1 MANKS
6 LTDLTARTATADSDL
21 IHVNSGGTDYKETKA
36 NFSANLA
43 KWVDFGNSSALT
55 TQIDALAGDCAYEGL
70 ILSYGHQTETG
81 VPINANFYVDVI
93 KIASGA
99 GRVKIYALNS
109 SAKPVSY
116 INFKSGGAWQGWV
129 QDPTRDEITSLNN
142 SLTNSLPTSAIVAI
156 TPTGCSNYDNYGN
169 SYYYKRGNQVF
180 VHIGVKGLTP
190 NTPTDIFS
198 LPSGYRPYTNYV
210 AVGGGGESYLA
221 TSFISI
227 YTNGGIRIT
236 SSDHY
241 AIIDG
246 CFTVFS

>member
-21 IHVNSGGTDYKETKA
+21 LHINSGGTDYKETKA

-142 SLTNSLPTSAIVAI
+142 SLANSLVKNP
-156 TPTGCSNYDNYGN
+156 SNIA
-169 SYYYKRGNQVF
+169 SYNEF
-180 VHIGVKGLTP
+180 
-190 NTPTDIFS
+190 D
-198 LPSGYRPYTNYV
+198 
-210 AVGGGGESYLA
+210 ALA
-221 TSFISI
+221 TSGGFYAFRLSASFTIGGVALPNYGRGLIMNYSSTDSSFIYVSP
-227 YTNGGIRIT
+227 
-236 SSDHY
+236 
-241 AIIDG
+241 DG
-246 CFTVFS
+246 FWFGFKNSGTWHVKRASTF